1 MHVTTSRNAVTEVT
15 MITDPVRDDAS
26 RRVVQRLGCR
36 RMEGSPNTDGA
47 PVGSRSVFL
56 LNDADLANGGLEAR
70 IDQLAAHGIAVH
82 RVVGEHPAVRRAN
95 RRLGY
100 L

>member
-1 MHVTTSRNAVTEVT
+1 MDAVASTEAISEVT
-15 MITDPVRDDAS
+15 MITDPVQDEES

-36 RMEGSPNTDGA
+36 RLEGSPIRDGS
-47 PVGSRSVFL
+47 PHGSRSVFVL
-56 LNDADLANGGLEAR
+56 TDAELDEGGLEAR
-70 IDQLAAHGIAVH
+70 LDVLAAHGIAVH
-82 RVVGEHPAVRRAN
+82 RVVGEHPSVTLAN